1 MAEKCTCETDVCA
14 CCACVSMH
22 CDECHKPTRS
32 KFVQGRYCSNC
43 GRPLKAELARNYV
56 PKSEFEQLQHKYELS
71 EAERE
76 ANVKGFA
83 DEITKANSEC
93 EKWYHDYH
101 VIKEELK
108 QEKAYH
114 KETEKLADRYL
125 LALHTAKSTIAR
137 KIFEEIK
144 RVSKTV
150 CVPKILVNGI
160 VKSNTLNGVY
170 LDEECIADLEKK
182 YTEERE

>member
-1 MAEKCTCETDVCA
+1 MTEHKFTDEEIIKA
-14 CCACVSMH
+14 LECCANGE
-22 CDECHKPTRS
+22 CDECI
-32 KFVQGRYCSNC
+32 YYDCSPCKEYLNNAALDLIN
-43 GRPLKAELARNYV
+43 RQKE
-56 PKSEFEQLQHKYELS
+56 EIEQLKHKYELS

-76 ANVKGFA
+76 ANIKGFA

-137 KIFEEIK
+137 EIFEEIETLLCRSVYP
-144 RVSKTV
+144 RVNANGTITPITSKDWHIR
-150 CVPKILVNGI
+150 CDDYDAIK
-160 VKSNTLNGVY
+160 
-170 LDEECIADLEKK
+170 KK
-182 YTEERE
+182 YTEE